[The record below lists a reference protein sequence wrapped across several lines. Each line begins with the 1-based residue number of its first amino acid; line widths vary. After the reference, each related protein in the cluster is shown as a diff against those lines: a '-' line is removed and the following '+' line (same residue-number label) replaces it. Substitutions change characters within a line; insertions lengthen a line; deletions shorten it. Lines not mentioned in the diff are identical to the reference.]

1 MNKDL
6 RIKICSF
13 MLAAV
18 LSFFG
23 TAYSVSLIA
32 SAATFTSWDDVGED
46 AIALKNAYVE
56 YVKSFG
62 SGDIGEVIGK
72 GVDIPISW
80 LKTLSDGALAISPVD
95 DVYYF
100 LKNNVL
106 CGAVGHRSGGGSGRS
121 GLTRGKCAVCGNTY
135 SNCTCDYFTFDGDL
149 IDVSP
154 EVSGKFIKNV
164 ADYWSNYYKP
174 HENAK
179 QFVWSYQTRGSTKS
193 SPYGIGTP
201 DCPLYVD
208 SYGGWGKKNWSCF
221 YIMFFYKDD
230 DLGYTYYSDTYY
242 SFDSVKKDGGV
253 LFVPHWYSLSSGKR
267 LDSISDGYTW
277 NINNRPFLSI
287 YTIKSGSNTIPYIAC
302 FSSYEDYMSGSNGY
316 EFVGN
321 LGSFKMISADY
332 KNKADLTDLRKN
344 VSFTPN
350 TNKNDDWGYICSS
363 EPFQL
368 YGTQTSIDYTKIP
381 DNYTITI
388 NGDNIYNYPITD
400 PTNGKSTTI
409 NNYITNNYIMGGDD
423 SGGSGGGDTTNNI
436 WNIDF
441 PDFIAN
447 ITTSIE
453 TAFTNV
459 FVADVDVINNYNTEL
474 QDTFNKKLPFVN
486 DFGDIFKSLF
496 VDIVDDNFV
505 YAGNIKPSYSPPD
518 SSSPDPG
525 GTAEAAGTSGT
536 VRDEDIIY
544 PKWTINLS
552 FFGKDMKLT
561 ILDFSMY
568 AEPLSYVRLIACV
581 FIYVVYFVNLMKYLP
596 TLIGNVMDM
605 GSGVYTAVNPPKK
618 SKGDD

>member
-1 MNKDL
+1 MSKDL
-6 RIKICSF
+6 RIRICSF

-32 SAATFTSWDDVGED
+32 SAASYTSWDDVGAD

-95 DVYYF
+95 DLYYY
-100 LKNNVL
+100 LSNGVL
-106 CGAVGHRSGGGSGRS
+106 QYEDNREHRSGGGGGRR
-121 GLTRGKCAVCGNTY
+121 RGEAKEIQPDIPAEYVKQ
-135 SNCTCDYFTFDGDL
+135 
-149 IDVSP
+149 V
-154 EVSGKFIKNV
+154 K
-164 ADYWSNYYKP
+164 DYWSDYYKP
-174 HENAK
+174 HENVQ
-179 QFVWSYQTRGSTKS
+179 QFIWSYQTRGCSS
-193 SPYGIGTP
+193 DSPYSLGSPMVPVYLETNGNWGGKDWDDYYCLLFYTDDSAGTFYSSYYLHFFP
-201 DCPLYVD
+201 TRVDNKPYFNVAAFSLETGEQIYSRDYTWSDFYHLYGFEFD
-208 SYGGWGKKNWSCF
+208 NKNSSNSVW
-221 YIMFFYKDD
+221 IV
-230 DLGYTYYSDTYY
+230 GYPTYSKYMSEDYS
-242 SFDSVKKDGGV
+242 SGV
-253 LFVPHWYSLSSGKR
+253 ASLSIGKMVGT
-267 LDSISDGYTW
+267 DYVVSD
-277 NINNRPFLSI
+277 
-287 YTIKSGSNTIPYIAC
+287 K
-302 FSSYEDYMSGSNGY
+302 YMYN
-316 EFVGN
+316 
-321 LGSFKMISADY
+321 M
-332 KNKADLTDLRKN
+332 LRS

-350 TNKNDDWGYICSS
+350 TNKNDDWGFICSS
-363 EPFQL
+363 EPFEL
-368 YGTQTSIDYTKIP
+368 FGKQTSIDYDKIP
-381 DNYTITI
+381 GNYTITI

-423 SGGSGGGDTTNNI
+423 SGGSGGGDTTNNV

-459 FVADVDVINNYNTEL
+459 FVADVGVINNYNTEL

-525 GTAEAAGTSGT
+525 GTAESAGTSGT
-536 VRDEDIIY
+536 VREEDIIY
-544 PKWTINLS
+544 PKWTINLN

-596 TLIGNVMDM
+596 TLIGGVMDM
-605 GSGVYTAVNPPKK
+605 GTGVYSAVNPPKK